1 MWPLRVHI
9 LHAFSFAPE
18 RNRWHASPGAIS
30 TIKGAQYVK
39 FRNVLKFV
47 PEVLIFRHAEAA
59 PVRILCLREAR
70 GFVDLFG
77 MIRVK

>member
-1 MWPLRVHI
+1 MRLRR
-9 LHAFSFAPE
+9 LS
-18 RNRWHASPGAIS
+18 S
-30 TIKGAQYVK
+30 TIKGGKYVK
-39 FRNVLKFV
+39 FRKVLKFV

-70 GFVDLFG
+70 GFVDLFR

>member
-1 MWPLRVHI
+1 MPSPSLLKQIDGMRLRR
-9 LHAFSFAPE
+9 LS
-18 RNRWHASPGAIS
+18 S
-30 TIKGAQYVK
+30 TIKGDQYVK
-39 FRNVLKFV
+39 FRKVLKFV

-70 GFVDLFG
+70 GFVDLFH

>member
-1 MWPLRVHI
+1 MRLRR
-9 LHAFSFAPE
+9 LS
-18 RNRWHASPGAIS
+18 S
-30 TIKGAQYVK
+30 TIKGGQYVK
-39 FRNVLKFV
+39 FCKVLKFV

-70 GFVDLFG
+70 GFVDLFR

>member
-1 MWPLRVHI
+1 MPSPSLLKQIDGMRLRR
-9 LHAFSFAPE
+9 LS
-18 RNRWHASPGAIS
+18 S
-30 TIKGAQYVK
+30 TIKGGQYVK
-39 FRNVLKFV
+39 FRKVLKFV

-70 GFVDLFG
+70 GFFDLFR

>member
-1 MWPLRVHI
+1 MP
-9 LHAFSFAPE
+9 
-18 RNRWHASPGAIS
+18 SPSLLKQIDGMRIRRLSS
-30 TIKGAQYVK
+30 TIKGDQYVK
-39 FRNVLKFV
+39 FRKVLKFV

-70 GFVDLFG
+70 GFVDLFR

>member
-1 MWPLRVHI
+1 MPSPSLLKQIDGMRLRR
-9 LHAFSFAPE
+9 LS
-18 RNRWHASPGAIS
+18 S
-30 TIKGAQYVK
+30 TFKGGQYVK
-39 FRNVLKFV
+39 FRKVLKVV

-70 GFVDLFG
+70 GFVDLFR

>member
-1 MWPLRVHI
+1 MRLRR
-9 LHAFSFAPE
+9 LS
-18 RNRWHASPGAIS
+18 S
-30 TIKGAQYVK
+30 TIKGDQYVK
-39 FRNVLKFV
+39 FRKVLKFV

-70 GFVDLFG
+70 GFVDLFR

>member
-1 MWPLRVHI
+1 MPSPSLLKQIDGMRLRR
-9 LHAFSFAPE
+9 LS
-18 RNRWHASPGAIS
+18 S
-30 TIKGAQYVK
+30 TIKGDQYVK
-39 FRNVLKFV
+39 FRKVLKFV

-70 GFVDLFG
+70 GFVDLFR

>member
-1 MWPLRVHI
+1 M
-9 LHAFSFAPE
+9 
-18 RNRWHASPGAIS
+18 
-30 TIKGAQYVK
+30 KGGQYVK
-39 FRNVLKFV
+39 FRTVLKFV

-70 GFVDLFG
+70 GFVGLFR

>member
-1 MWPLRVHI
+1 MKEIDGMRLQG
-9 LHAFSFAPE
+9 LS
-18 RNRWHASPGAIS
+18 S

-39 FRNVLKFV
+39 FRKVLKFV

-70 GFVDLFG
+70 GFVGLFR

>member
-1 MWPLRVHI
+1 MPSPSLLKQIDGMRLRR
-9 LHAFSFAPE
+9 LS
-18 RNRWHASPGAIS
+18 S
-30 TIKGAQYVK
+30 TIKGGQYVK
-39 FRNVLKFV
+39 FRTVLKFV

-70 GFVDLFG
+70 GFVGLFG

>member
-1 MWPLRVHI
+1 MPSPSLLKDLDGMRLRR
-9 LHAFSFAPE
+9 LS
-18 RNRWHASPGAIS
+18 S
-30 TIKGAQYVK
+30 TIKGGQYVK
-39 FRNVLKFV
+39 FRKVLKSV

-70 GFVDLFG
+70 GFVDLFR